1 MDDDVPTPSWRRRRR
16 LPPREPARLRYS
28 CPGLPRAYRCW
39 KVLFHTFVAWS
50 QTRSVRLRRY
60 PRIRTEDRGS
70 CPPRSHT
77 RTRHEHAKS
86 TRYVSHAGHGR
97 LQLRSPRPGVPDP
110 IGPASSWTHSTS
122 CSARARPLLLAFRCD
137 RSASC
142 PSRIRGVPCVV
153 FGTCAAQY
161 EAFERPRVVARA
173 CCGRTS
179 KVRWLRSGGGGRLQ
193 WRLGED
199 IESDDEGIDET
210 EGRCASAGTGPRS
223 EKGPRFPG
231 ERAEKGDLGDED
243 PRGAS
248 ADGVDRGIRSKVEIY
263 GGGSFSP
270 DQGGTTT
277 DSRPQ
282 RRTMRPDHL
291 SNSDPRD
298 VATARWDR
306 LSSVPEPSGRQT
318 LAPPKGVPISPPYCT
333 GQRLP
338 PFFRTS

>member
-86 TRYVSHAGHGR
+86 TRSVFHAGHGC
-97 LQLRSPRPGVPDP
+97 LQHRSPRPVVPDP
-110 IGPASSWTHSTS
+110 IGPASSSTHTTS

-199 IESDDEGIDET
+199 IESDDEGIDGH

-223 EKGPRFPG
+223 EKGRRIVRETADEG
-231 ERAEKGDLGDED
+231 NVCDED
-243 PRGAS
+243 PRG
-248 ADGVDRGIRSKVEIY
+248 GFGGRRGSWDPIEVGDLRWRFVLPRP
-263 GGGSFSP
+263 GGN
-270 DQGGTTT
+270 D
-277 DSRPQ
+277 
-282 RRTMRPDHL
+282 
-291 SNSDPRD
+291 
-298 VATARWDR
+298 DR
-306 LSSVPEPSGRQT
+306 LTSPTADDATGPP
-318 LAPPKGVPISPPYCT
+318 LKPPPKGRCNGPLGPPLERSRTVRPPNARPSQRGPYFPSLLHRTASSPF
-333 GQRLP
+333 L
-338 PFFRTS
+338 